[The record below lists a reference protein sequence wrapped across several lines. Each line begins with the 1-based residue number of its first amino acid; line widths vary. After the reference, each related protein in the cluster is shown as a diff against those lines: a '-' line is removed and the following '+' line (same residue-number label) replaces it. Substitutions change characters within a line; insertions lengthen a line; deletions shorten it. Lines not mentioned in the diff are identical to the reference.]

1 MTVFGYARV
10 STDGQSLASQ
20 DAQLHAAGC
29 AKTYSEKVSGART
42 DRPELAKL
50 LRRLQE
56 GDVLMV
62 TRLDRLARSTR
73 DLLNILDAIAKV
85 GAGFR
90 SLADTW
96 ADTTTSHGR
105 LMLTILG
112 GLAEFERELI
122 QARTGEGRKRA
133 KARGVRFGRP
143 PVLTAHQ
150 RQEAIQRLAEGVTQA
165 DIARTYGVSQAT
177 ISRLHPLPFGV
188 SASVGGA

>member
-1 MTVFGYARV
+1 MTVYGYARV
-10 STDGQSLASQ
+10 STDGQTLASQ

-29 AKTYSEKVSGART
+29 AKVYSEKVSGVRT
-42 DRPELAKL
+42 ERPELVKV
-50 LRRLQE
+50 LRRLDK

-85 GAGFR
+85 GGGFK
-90 SLADTW
+90 SLADVW
-96 ADTTTSHGR
+96 ADTTTAHGR
-105 LMLTILG
+105 LMFTILG

-122 QARTGEGRKRA
+122 SARTGEGRKRA

-143 PVLTAHQ
+143 PVLTTHQ
-150 RQEAIQRLAEGVTQA
+150 RQEAIQRLAEGATQA

-177 ISRLHPLPFGV
+177 ISRLHPLPFAQGT
-188 SASVGGA
+188 SVGA